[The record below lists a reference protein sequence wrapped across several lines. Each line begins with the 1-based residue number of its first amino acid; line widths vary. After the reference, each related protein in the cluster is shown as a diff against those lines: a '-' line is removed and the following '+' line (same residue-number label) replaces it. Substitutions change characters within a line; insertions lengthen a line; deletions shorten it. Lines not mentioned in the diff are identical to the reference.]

1 MNPTDQARKLF
12 GFFTFYLPN
21 AFILMS
27 KSDQSYCGHFLS
39 FLHDIQ
45 ELLLLFF
52 LSSDMC
58 LTCLQQFIFSL
69 QEKKPGDVN

>member
-12 GFFTFYLPN
+12 EFLTFYLPN
-21 AFILMS
+21 AFTYSCL
-27 KSDQSYCGHFLS
+27 KVTKVTVVTFFQSFMISRNCY
-39 FLHDIQ
+39 
-45 ELLLLFF
+45 FF

-58 LTCLQQFIFSL
+58 LTCPQQFTFSL